1 MSIWRRERRPR
12 FRPRKGGSPR
22 ALRGLASIP
31 IRSWRRSLASP
42 AARSASFTSVG
53 SSPRRS
59 RKKDDSGNLAMTSF
73 LPSTASLL
81 ERCEDAVSAARGFLL
96 SARRAV
102 ERKVLRDERLDPGRL
117 DEHQRRVH
125 GLAWMA
131 TTIEAL
137 AHTTAFARR
146 LAEAG

>member
-1 MSIWRRERRPR
+1 
-12 FRPRKGGSPR
+12 
-22 ALRGLASIP
+22 
-31 IRSWRRSLASP
+31 
-42 AARSASFTSVG
+42 
-53 SSPRRS
+53 
-59 RKKDDSGNLAMTSF
+59 MTSF

-146 LAEAG
+146 LAEADSLAAARHATGTRSQAAPGSERMSSQTDQSSSGCFGGGGSSGRGFASNVILLIVPVNA